1 MGTSNEA
8 SSQLTEEEVRNFVQ
22 EKSEI
27 VEQNPDLNEEEI
39 KAAVITDFIGLLG
52 WQIPIDGRME
62 YQFGEHNTNVVDY
75 ALLDEGVSKVF
86 VEAKSPGTSL
96 DSHRSQITEYLALDN
111 VELGVLTN
119 GEVYEIYRTHISDGE
134 QVERQQ
140 VARIELSDFLDHLD
154 VLNSLTKD
162 EVTSGSYRERLQ
174 RVVDLSNAR
183 DALRENRQELS
194 RDIVTVVTDS
204 IGSIAQDAAREHVGD
219 YLDNI
224 DEELR
229 STDDTE
235 PTPLDPEVEL
245 ERSEQIEVRDS
256 VIIDSLRDEP
266 IFPLTELSEMP
277 GDDDAQVGVYP
288 CDFERGMPFIYEHEA
303 WGFIYIA
310 SQPDYFCI
318 YLNRPYQQIQLIAKV
333 EELVTKD
340 EFFAQHDLSRSPDEI
355 DDDKMVI
362 RFESV
367 QQLADPIPIGERP
380 HRMQGLM
387 YTTLGDLRNAS
398 TTDDL

>member
-1 MGTSNEA
+1 MGTSNET
-8 SSQLTEEEVRNFVQ
+8 SSPLTEEDVRDFVKD
-22 EKSEI
+22 KSEI
-27 VEQNPDLNEEEI
+27 LEQNPDLNEEEI
-39 KAAVITDFIGLLG
+39 KAAVLTDFIRLLG

-75 ALLDEGVSKVF
+75 ALLDEGISKVF

-96 DSHRSQITEYLALDN
+96 DGHRGQITEYLALDN

-119 GEVYEIYRTHISDGE
+119 GQVYEIYRTHISNGE

-154 VLNSLTKD
+154 VLNSLTKE

-174 RVVDLSNAR
+174 RVVDLNNAR
-183 DALRENRQELS
+183 DALNENRQELA
-194 RDIVTVVTDS
+194 RNIVTVVTDS
-204 IGSIAQDAAREHVGD
+204 IGSIAQEAARDNVSD

-224 DEELR
+224 DQELR

-235 PTPLDPEVEL
+235 SKTLDPEAEL
-245 ERSEQIEVRDS
+245 ERSEQMEMRDT

-266 IFPLTELSEMP
+266 LFPITDLSEIP
-277 GDDDAQVGVYP
+277 GNDESQVGVYP
-288 CDFERGMPFIYEHEA
+288 CDFERGIPFIYEHDA
-303 WGFIYIA
+303 WGFINIA
-310 SQPDYFCI
+310 SQPEYFCI

-333 EELVTKD
+333 GDLVTKN
-340 EFFAQHDLSRSPDEI
+340 EFFAQHDLSRNPDEI
-355 DDDKMVI
+355 DDSKMAI

-367 QQLADPIPIGERP
+367 QQLADPIPIGDRP

-387 YTTLGDLRNAS
+387 YTTLGELRDAS
-398 TTDDL
+398 STDDL